1 MMISVVFLK
10 NLYYS
15 TFLLPKTILISGL
28 FVIFVYGYKSLIYNG
43 KKKEIINREIS
54 VQVTSPQ
61 TGGRTFIPVS

>member
-28 FVIFVYGYKSLIYNG
+28 FVTFVYGYKSLIYKWEEKKIISG
-43 KKKEIINREIS
+43 KVS
-54 VQVTSPQ
+54 GQVTSAQ
-61 TGGRTFIPVS
+61 VDRRTFIPVS